1 MKNKYASFPLTMA
14 ILAFICYLF
23 IMFLMS
29 TAVQPLWGQISVLL
43 IPALV
48 LGSISLL
55 ALKGML
61 DSKKTTV
68 LTVLLSV
75 IFLLASIY
83 YTVLLFIWM
92 ATTVTTDVKY
102 YPRAYAKIADEHGVK
117 GVFPQVVPA
126 DAKDVSFHY
135 NSAFLQGGEVFNLSY
150 TVTEEKM
157 SEWTVLLEGA
167 AEWIGSNEE
176 WHHINNLDFYDADS
190 NWGFYDTACIRYQ
203 LYWDGGFNHGEMCY
217 VLIVPSTCRI
227 TFYYEDW

>member
-1 MKNKYASFPLTMA
+1 MKNKHASFPLTMT
-14 ILAFICYLF
+14 ILALLCFLF
-23 IMFLMS
+23 IVFLMS
-29 TAVQPLWGQISVLL
+29 TAVQPLWGRISVLL

-48 LGSISLL
+48 LGGIGFL

-61 DSKKTTV
+61 DSRKTAV
-68 LTVLLSV
+68 LTVFLSV

-102 YPRAYAKIADEHGVK
+102 YPRASAKIEDENGVK

-135 NSAFLQGGEVFNLSY
+135 NPAFLQGGEVFELSY
-150 TVTEEKM
+150 TVTEEKI
-157 SEWTVLLEGA
+157 SEWTVLLEDA

-176 WHHINNLDFYDADS
+176 WRYINNLSFYGTDS
-190 NWGFYDTACIRYQ
+190 IRYH
-203 LYWDGGFNHGEMCY
+203 LYWDGGINHGEMCY
-217 VLIVPSTCRI
+217 VLIDPSICRI